1 MSDFKQK
8 SLIWTQESDFGNV
21 CPILDSS
28 VRFKTQVSDF
38 GHKSLILETCVRFW
52 IVVSVLRHKCLIL
65 DTNVRFLTIVSNFGL
80 NVQNRTF
87 EFKIGHAVLSEYR
100 H

>member
-8 SLIWTQESDFGNV
+8 SLIWTQESDFGYV

-38 GHKSLILETCVRFW
+38 GHKCPMFDNSVQFW
-52 IVVSVLRHKCLIL
+52 
-65 DTNVRFLTIVSNFGL
+65 T
-80 NVQNRTF
+80 
-87 EFKIGHAVLSEYR
+87 
-100 H
+100 

>member
-8 SLIWTQESDFGNV
+8 SLIWTQESDFGYV

-28 VRFKTQVSDF
+28 VRFKTQ
-38 GHKSLILETCVRFW
+38 
-52 IVVSVLRHKCLIL
+52 VSVLRHKCLIL

>member
-8 SLIWTQESDFGNV
+8 SLIWTQESDFGYV

-28 VRFKTQVSDF
+28 VRFKTQVSD
-38 GHKSLILETCVRFW
+38 
-52 IVVSVLRHKCLIL
+52 L
-65 DTNVRFLTIVSNFGL
+65 DTNVRCLTIVSNFGL